1 MYCSNLYRYRFDLPV
16 NSPVPKSVAKQSDA
30 RPTLKTVAEACG
42 LAVTTVSRALNDGDD
57 IALRTREKVKLV
69 AEQLGYVP
77 NRAGRGLRTGRSQ
90 ILSLVLSPHAA
101 ITGYTAA
108 IISGLGEV
116 CRDSGYELS
125 ATPAFPDQD
134 ELTIIRSIVQNKRA
148 DGIVLS
154 RIKPQDIRVRYLLE
168 CGFPFV
174 THGRTELASVHA
186 FVDFDNQRFTEMAAI
201 RLAKRGRKRLMLI
214 GPPVGLTYQA
224 HMDIGF
230 KRGAA
235 LSGVETIESAKSIS
249 LETPLDELRHTIKQ
263 QLRSKQAPDG
273 IVCGGELSA
282 IATLASIRDAGL
294 TPGID
299 IDVYAKQTSTVL
311 DHMYPA
317 IDACYEDIVQTGLLL
332 GQTLLRV
339 IQNDQPMS
347 ELSKLIE
354 PEVRIRT

>member
-1 MYCSNLYRYRFDLPV
+1 V
-16 NSPVPKSVAKQSDA
+16 NSADSKSVAKQNNE

-90 ILSLVLSPHAA
+90 VLSLVLPPHAA

-108 IISGLGEV
+108 IIAGLGEV

-125 ATPAFPDQD
+125 ATPTFPDQD
-134 ELTIIRSIVQNKRA
+134 ELGIIRSIVQNKRA

-154 RIKPQDIRVRYLLE
+154 RIQPQDMRVRYLLE

-174 THGRTELASVHA
+174 THGRTELATNHA
-186 FVDFDNQRFTEMAAI
+186 FVDFDNQRFTEMAAT
-201 RLAKRGRKRLMLI
+201 RLATRGRQKLMLI
-214 GPPVGLTYQA
+214 GPPVGLTYQV
-224 HMDIGF
+224 HMDTGF

-235 LSGVETIESAKSIS
+235 LSGVETIEPTRSIS
-249 LETPLDELRHTIKQ
+249 LETPLDELRHALKQ

-273 IVCGGELSA
+273 IVCGGELAA
-282 IATLASIRDAGL
+282 IATLAGIRDAGL
-294 TPGID
+294 TPGIEV
-299 IDVYAKQTSTVL
+299 DVYAKQTSSVL
-311 DHMYPA
+311 DHLYPA
-317 IDACYEDIVQTGLLL
+317 IDSCYEDIVQTGQLL
-332 GQTLLRV
+332 GQTLLHV
-339 IQNDQPMS
+339 IQNDSPTA
-347 ELSKLIE
+347 ELTKLIE
-354 PEVRIRT
+354 PDVRIRT